1 MTEDKS
7 GRELTPREPGEV
19 EASDSALTPVEGE
32 QRDVERFSS
41 GPRAHSVG
49 LTEERAAKVVR
60 QSANARNVAFL
71 AVLLVALFIPVY
83 WFYESGV
90 PALGTEA
97 RMDASAEAQY
107 VTDVARG
114 YELYLANCAE
124 CHGEQGQ
131 GGIGPRLNDQAKL
144 YNVVTPA
151 GNPGNGHLNPIYL
164 ENVLT
169 VGGRYVCGD
178 PNSLM
183 AAWQEPDGPLNYR
196 QVEELILWMN
206 ASQDVVF
213 EVHEEH
219 HGEGEEEASESA
231 AVRGWRD
238 PNWEPG
244 PDETPVPACWK
255 APNGLAPAPAGGGDT
270 AAAATPAPDGGGTEP
285 VAGGT
290 PDEPRVIQIEANAA
304 LQFLDEN
311 GVPLTQIN
319 AVPGETIEFV
329 VDNSAGFEHNFYIGQ
344 ADALQVPYG
353 ETEVGI
359 PTWTSGVESYTWTVP
374 EAGAEGLQ
382 FACTVPGHYTP
393 MHGDIVI
400 TAGAAA
406 GEGDADTAAE
416 GEAAETT
423 DEAAEPADD
432 EAVAETA
439 AGGTPEEPRVIK
451 LTANA
456 ALQFLDE
463 NGVQLTSIDA
473 VPGETIEFQI
483 DNTAGFEHNFFI
495 GPADALQVPY
505 GETEV
510 GIPTWTS
517 GVESYIWTVPE
528 SGAEGLQ
535 FACTVP
541 GHYTPMHGD
550 IVISS

>member
-1 MTEDKS
+1 MTDERS
-7 GRELTPREPGEV
+7 GRELTPREPGDV
-19 EASDSALTPVEGE
+19 ETPDSALTPVEGE
-32 QRDVERFSS
+32 SRDVERFSA

-49 LTEERAAKVVR
+49 LTEERSAKIVR

-83 WFYESGV
+83 WFYESGI
-90 PALGTEA
+90 PALGTES
-97 RMDASAEAQY
+97 RMDATADAQY

-124 CHGEQGQ
+124 CHGAEGQ

-151 GNPGNGHLNPIYL
+151 GNPGNGHLNPAYL
-164 ENVLT
+164 ENVLV

-213 EVHEEH
+213 EVHGDD
-219 HGEGEEEASESA
+219 HGEGEEA
-231 AVRGWRD
+231 AGEPEVVAGWRD

-244 PDETPVPACWK
+244 PEDTPVPACWK
-255 APNGLAPAPAGGGDT
+255 APNGLAPAPAGGTG
-270 AAAATPAPDGGGTEP
+270 ATVTPPTDSGPTEA
-285 VAGGT
+285 VTGGT
-290 PDEPRVIQIEANAA
+290 PDEPRVIQLEANAALQFTDTGGAVVPEIAVVPGETIVFEIDNVADFDHNFWIGPESEVSVPNNETIVGHPTWQSGVQVVEWTVPSAEELAAGLQFACTVPGHYAAGMFGNFVVADEGGGATDSGDGTAETSEEGAEPTGDDASGEAAAGGASDEPRVIRIEANAA

-311 GVPLTQIN
+311 G
-319 AVPGETIEFV
+319 A
-329 VDNSAGFEHNFYIGQ
+329 
-344 ADALQVPYG
+344 
-353 ETEVGI
+353 
-359 PTWTSGVESYTWTVP
+359 
-374 EAGAEGLQ
+374 
-382 FACTVPGHYTP
+382 
-393 MHGDIVI
+393 
-400 TAGAAA
+400 
-406 GEGDADTAAE
+406 
-416 GEAAETT
+416 
-423 DEAAEPADD
+423 
-432 EAVAETA
+432 
-439 AGGTPEEPRVIK
+439 
-451 LTANA
+451 
-456 ALQFLDE
+456 
-463 NGVQLTSIDA
+463 QLTSIDA
-473 VPGETIEFQI
+473 APGETIVFEI

-495 GPADALQVPY
+495 GPADALQGPY
-505 GETEV
+505 AETDA
-510 GIPTWTS
+510 GIPTWTE
-517 GVESYIWTVPE
+517 GVQTYTWTVPE